1 MCVTDPA
8 VRDVCHRPSSKGIRP
23 HAWQLVIVTKH
34 AEHPAYS
41 SPIVFSFLPTPGGLR
56 VITGDPSKFI
66 ITCYWYISIKLSFC
80 LSFVPLYAF
89 DEKGWKL
96 VFCRDEYYRRFTTLT
111 IHCRHVFMC
120 SWLCHPSPLH
130 SQFDH
135 TLQACVHV
143 FMAVP
148 PITITLTIWPYIA
161 GMCSCVHGYVTHH
174 HYTHNL
180 TIHCR
185 HVFMCSW
192 LCHPSPLHS
201 SYLFV
206 TIGVSM
212 ATQFH
217 QSSHHHQQ
225 LLLLRQQLQVRFLA
239 TCCEYLSHSF
249 VALFCPHMFISS
261 NQMFAPVG
269 TINQS
274 NSFLHQCS
282 YLLQLHFVFLPPNFN
297 SSCFIAFHRFLS
309 FALSRHYWTT
319 NQVLFRPCCISLC
332 IVYWSNTQRS
342 FV

>member
-1 MCVTDPA
+1 MA
-8 VRDVCHRPSSKGIRP
+8 
-23 HAWQLVIVTKH
+23 VIVTKH

-96 VFCRDEYYRRFTTLT
+96 VFCRDEYYRRFTTL
-111 IHCRHVFMC
+111 IIRCRHVSYVAGMC
-120 SWLCHPSPLH
+120 
-130 SQFDH
+130 H
-135 TLQACVHV
+135 TLQACVIRCRHV
-143 FMAVP
+143 SYV
-148 PITITLTIWPYIA
+148 A
-161 GMCSCVHGYVTHH
+161 GMCHTLQACVIRCRHVSYVAGM
-174 HYTHNL
+174 
-180 TIHCR
+180 CACV

-206 TIGVSM
+206 TIVVSM

-249 VALFCPHMFISS
+249 VALFCPQMFISS
-261 NQMFAPVG
+261 NQKFAPVG

-297 SSCFIAFHRFLS
+297 SSSFIAFHCFLS